1 MNKEKVK
8 GAEIVC
14 QSLIREGV
22 EVLFGHPGGAI
33 LPFYDALWGYPQL
46 RHILVRHEQAAA
58 HAADGYSRVSGKV
71 GVCVAT
77 SGPGATNLVT
87 GIMGAKADSVPLIA
101 ITGQVAR
108 TAIGSEAFQECD
120 ICSITATCTKK
131 SFMVMSASDLAP
143 TIREA
148 FAIAQEGRPG
158 PVLVDIPRDVQLDLV
173 DPVFPEITPL
183 RMPELSEETRASL
196 QSAARLIN
204 EAERPLIIAGHGV
217 LASGGTRELQ
227 ALAEATGIP
236 VITTL
241 LGLSSFPS
249 GHPLSLGMLGMHG
262 MYWANIAVDQADLIV
277 GVGMRFDDRVTGRVS
292 TFAPH
297 ARVIHVDIEPTQI
310 GRNVPVEVAL
320 AGDAKAVLHGLNPL
334 VSHTPRPGWMEH
346 ISKLRQEHPSLA
358 IPPSDRLQTQHVMA
372 TLNDVLQDDPG
383 ATVVTGVGQ
392 HQMWAAQFLAFNQV
406 NTFVSS
412 GGQGA
417 MGFEV
422 PAALGIQA
430 GRPESTVWSIAGDGG
445 FQMTL
450 QELVTAVEE
459 RLPVKFALIN
469 NGHLGMVRQ
478 WQEMYFDNH
487 LKAVPVPGP
496 DYLKLAEAYGLGAV
510 RVSEQEDVLAAL
522 QQAKAHDGPFLIEFV
537 VDEAANVY
545 PMVPP
550 GGSLADTIEDQVTGF
565 LFDGYTSEDLE
576 VALGRAA
583 ALYAG
588 GAEAWNEHVV
598 QATARDFGWASS
610 ADRYLDVYRRA
621 LAAHAPGD

>member
-1 MNKEKVK
+1 MEAKGKLK
-8 GAEIVC
+8 GAEIIC

-22 EVLFGHPGGAI
+22 EILFGHPGGAI
-33 LPFYDALWGYPQL
+33 LPFYDALWAYPQL

-58 HAADGYSRVSGKV
+58 HAADAYSRVSGKV

-87 GIMGAKADSVPLIA
+87 GIMGAKADSVPMVA

-108 TAIGSEAFQECD
+108 TALGSEAFQECD

-131 SFMVMSASDLAP
+131 SFMVMSANDLAP

-158 PVLVDIPRDVQLDLV
+158 PVLIDIPRDVQLEMADAE
-173 DPVFPEITPL
+173 FPEVTPL
-183 RMPELSEETRASL
+183 RYPDLSAETKGNL
-196 QSAARLIN
+196 QAAARLIN
-204 EAERPLIIAGHGV
+204 EAERPLIISGHGV
-217 LASGGTRELQ
+217 LASGATAQLRD
-227 ALAEATGIP
+227 LAETTGIP

-249 GHPLSLGMLGMHG
+249 VHPLNLGMLGMHG
-262 MYWANIAVDQADLIV
+262 MYWANIAVDEADLIV
-277 GVGMRFDDRVTGRVS
+277 GVGMRFDDRVTGRAS

-297 ARVIHVDIEPTQI
+297 ARIIHVDIEPTQI

-320 AGDAKAVLHGLNPL
+320 PGDAKAVLQALTPL
-334 VSHTPRPGWMEH
+334 VSHTPRSNWMEH
-346 ISKLRQEHPSLA
+346 INRMRREHPSLA
-358 IPPSDRLQTQHVMA
+358 IPPSDKLQTQHVMSG
-372 TLNDVLQDDPG
+372 LNNLLQEDPG
-383 ATVVTGVGQ
+383 AMVVTGVGQ
-392 HQMWAAQFLAFNQV
+392 HQMWAAQFLSFNV
-406 NTFVSS
+406 ANTFVSS

-422 PAALGIQA
+422 PAALGMQA
-430 GRPESTVWSIAGDGG
+430 ARPEATIWSIAGDGG

-450 QELVTAVEE
+450 QELITAAEE
-459 RLPVKFALIN
+459 KLPVKYALIN

-496 DYLKLAEAYGLGAV
+496 DYMKLAEAYGLGAV
-510 RVSEQEDVLAAL
+510 RVSEQEEVLPAL
-522 QQAKAHDGPFLIEFV
+522 RKAKAHDGPFLIEFV
-537 VDEAANVY
+537 VDQATNVY

-550 GGSLADTIEDQVTGF
+550 GGSLADTIEDP
-565 LFDGYTSEDLE
+565 
-576 VALGRAA
+576 AI
-583 ALYAG
+583 
-588 GAEAWNEHVV
+588 VV
-598 QATARDFGWASS
+598 
-610 ADRYLDVYRRA
+610 
-621 LAAHAPGD
+621 

>member
-1 MNKEKVK
+1 MEAKGKLK
-8 GAEIVC
+8 GAEIIC

-22 EVLFGHPGGAI
+22 EILFGHPGGAI
-33 LPFYDALWGYPQL
+33 LPFYDALWAYPQL

-58 HAADGYSRVSGKV
+58 HAADAYSRVSGKV

-87 GIMGAKADSVPLIA
+87 GIMGAKADSVPMVA

-108 TAIGSEAFQECD
+108 TALGSEAFQECD

-131 SFMVMSASDLAP
+131 SFMVMSANDLAP

-158 PVLVDIPRDVQLDLV
+158 PVLIDIPRDVQLEMADAE
-173 DPVFPEITPL
+173 FPEVTPL
-183 RMPELSEETRASL
+183 RYPDLSAETKGNL
-196 QSAARLIN
+196 QAAARLIN
-204 EAERPLIIAGHGV
+204 EAERPLIISGHGV
-217 LASGGTRELQ
+217 LASGATAQLRG
-227 ALAEATGIP
+227 LAETTGIP

-249 GHPLSLGMLGMHG
+249 VHPLNLGMLGMHG
-262 MYWANIAVDQADLIV
+262 MYWANIAVDEADLIV
-277 GVGMRFDDRVTGRVS
+277 GVGMRFDDRVTGRAS

-297 ARVIHVDIEPTQI
+297 ARIIHVDIEPTQI

-320 AGDAKAVLHGLNPL
+320 PSDAKAVLQALTPL
-334 VSHTPRPGWMEH
+334 VSHTPRSNWMEH
-346 ISKLRQEHPSLA
+346 INRMRREHPSLA
-358 IPPSDRLQTQHVMA
+358 IPPSDKLQTQHVMSG
-372 TLNDVLQDDPG
+372 LNNLLQEDPG
-383 ATVVTGVGQ
+383 AMVVTGVGQ
-392 HQMWAAQFLAFNQV
+392 HQMWAAQFLSFNV
-406 NTFVSS
+406 ANTFVSS

-422 PAALGIQA
+422 PAALGMQA
-430 GRPESTVWSIAGDGG
+430 ARPEATVWSIAGDGG

-450 QELVTAVEE
+450 QELITAAEE
-459 RLPVKFALIN
+459 KLPVKYALIN

-496 DYLKLAEAYGLGAV
+496 DYMKLAEAYGLGAV
-510 RVSEQEDVLAAL
+510 RVSEQEEVLPAL
-522 QQAKAHDGPFLIEFV
+522 RKAKAHDGPFLIEFV
-537 VDEAANVY
+537 VDQATNVY

-550 GGSLADTIEDQVTGF
+550 GGSLADTIEDP
-565 LFDGYTSEDLE
+565 
-576 VALGRAA
+576 AI
-583 ALYAG
+583 
-588 GAEAWNEHVV
+588 VV
-598 QATARDFGWASS
+598 
-610 ADRYLDVYRRA
+610 
-621 LAAHAPGD
+621 